1 LLRFLCQTL
10 GFLVNPVE
18 IYCASLWNFD
28 TSRASINII
37 SCQFSLSSSLH
48 PRADS
53 LSQSYLLPLLDY
65 LLAATKGLV
74 AHAYVERFFPY
85 ALVRQNFVALANAQ
99 IGASTLKSFGTR
111 TDFDAG
117 DQKE

>member
-1 LLRFLCQTL
+1 MCSHF
-10 GFLVNPVE
+10 
-18 IYCASLWNFD
+18 S
-28 TSRASINII
+28 
-37 SCQFSLSSSLH
+37 SLSLQTKKH
-48 PRADS
+48 NPP
-53 LSQSYLLPLLDY
+53 QSYLLPLLDY

-99 IGASTLKSFGTR
+99 IGALTLKSFGTR
-111 TDFDAG
+111 TDFDAS

>member
-1 LLRFLCQTL
+1 LKSTAPQFGNSTHHAPQK
-10 GFLVNPVE
+10 
-18 IYCASLWNFD
+18 
-28 TSRASINII
+28 NII
-37 SCQFSLSSSLH
+37 CVHFSLSSSLSLS
-48 PRADS
+48 DS
-53 LSQSYLLPLLDY
+53 LLQSYLLPLLDY